1 MVLGSGVLGMTLGCV
16 NLKIGSLMI
25 FPGKILAVFYEKL
38 CMLAGNLPFGT
49 WIAGQPEIW
58 QIVAYYAVLASAVLL
73 LTYRKKKSST
83 SDKEKD
89 KVQEK
94 NIAGNLR
101 VRKYLSLFLICTALF
116 LISWRKT
123 ESFSITCLDVGQGD
137 GIVVRTPEG
146 NCFLVDGGSTNKSGT
161 GQYQILPYLKNQGI
175 SRVDGIL
182 VSHTDKDHISGVE
195 EILELTAQKLNSVE
209 IGCLYLPNW
218 KTPPEEWEKLSQL
231 AKEAGISVKQVKEGD
246 CLKAGKLEMQ
256 IVAPLENASGINVNE
271 DGMVLQVKY
280 GEFTGLLTGDIG
292 EETEQKLLE
301 MGDLEDVDFL
311 KVGHHGS
318 HYSTSQQ
325 FLDKIKPEYA
335 IISCS
340 STNTYGHPAP
350 EIVER
355 LEKAGCKVRFTM
367 KSGAVTVS
375 WQKGKIRLKGY
386 LGNYI

>member
-1 MVLGSGVLGMTLGCV
+1 MLCGAA
-16 NLKIGSLMI
+16 GSLSI
-25 FPGKILAVFYEKL
+25 
-38 CMLAGNLPFGT
+38 GNLRIPVT
-49 WIAGQPEIW
+49 WVAGQPKLW
-58 QIVAYYAVLASAVLL
+58 QIVLYYLILGTLL
-73 LTYRKKKSST
+73 FLYSQKSKWRT
-83 SDKEKD
+83 GYKEKYEEMPLRMI
-89 KVQEK
+89 KISGIVYRA
-94 NIAGNLR
+94 ILAAGVVVSLLVIR
-101 VRKYLSLFLICTALF
+101 VWPSAYLQ
-116 LISWRKT
+116 
-123 ESFSITCLDVGQGD
+123 ITCLDVGQGD

-280 GEFTGLLTGDIG
+280 GEFTGLLTGDMG

-355 LEKAGCKVRFTM
+355 LEKAGCKVGFTM

>member
-1 MVLGSGVLGMTLGCV
+1 M
-16 NLKIGSLMI
+16 K
-25 FPGKILAVFYEKL
+25 LAAF
-38 CMLAGNLPFGT
+38 
-49 WIAGQPEIW
+49 
-58 QIVAYYAVLASAVLL
+58 
-73 LTYRKKKSST
+73 
-83 SDKEKD
+83 
-89 KVQEK
+89 
-94 NIAGNLR
+94 
-101 VRKYLSLFLICTALF
+101 IC
-116 LISWRKT
+116 
-123 ESFSITCLDVGQGD
+123 
-137 GIVVRTPEG
+137 P
-146 NCFLVDGGSTNKSGT
+146 
-161 GQYQILPYLKNQGI
+161 
-175 SRVDGIL
+175 
-182 VSHTDKDHISGVE
+182 
-195 EILELTAQKLNSVE
+195 
-209 IGCLYLPNW
+209 
-218 KTPPEEWEKLSQL
+218 EWEKLSQL
-231 AKEAGISVKQVKEGD
+231 AKEAGISVKQVQEGD

-355 LEKAGCKVRFTM
+355 LEKAGCKVGFTM

>member
-1 MVLGSGVLGMTLGCV
+1 
-16 NLKIGSLMI
+16 
-25 FPGKILAVFYEKL
+25 
-38 CMLAGNLPFGT
+38 
-49 WIAGQPEIW
+49 
-58 QIVAYYAVLASAVLL
+58 
-73 LTYRKKKSST
+73 
-83 SDKEKD
+83 
-89 KVQEK
+89 
-94 NIAGNLR
+94 
-101 VRKYLSLFLICTALF
+101 
-116 LISWRKT
+116 
-123 ESFSITCLDVGQGD
+123 
-137 GIVVRTPEG
+137 
-146 NCFLVDGGSTNKSGT
+146 
-161 GQYQILPYLKNQGI
+161 
-175 SRVDGIL
+175 
-182 VSHTDKDHISGVE
+182 
-195 EILELTAQKLNSVE
+195 
-209 IGCLYLPNW
+209 
-218 KTPPEEWEKLSQL
+218 
-231 AKEAGISVKQVKEGD
+231 
-246 CLKAGKLEMQ
+246 MQ

-280 GEFTGLLTGDIG
+280 GEFTGLLTGDMG

-355 LEKAGCKVRFTM
+355 LEKADCKVGFTM